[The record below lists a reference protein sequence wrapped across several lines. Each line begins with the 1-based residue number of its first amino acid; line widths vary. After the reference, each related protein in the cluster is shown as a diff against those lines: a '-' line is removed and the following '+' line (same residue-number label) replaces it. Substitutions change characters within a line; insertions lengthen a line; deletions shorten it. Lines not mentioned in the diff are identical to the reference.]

1 MSKSVTKSETA
12 VVSYQSYKQE
22 NYESKTIQLS
32 SPMLHIGGEVSRLN
46 PFEYVQTSSKVYL
59 PHQEALAKT
68 LHKQSKKFIDDYV
81 DAIEKRQ
88 NIDGLLKQALGEDWI
103 TAKSPDG
110 IPIFPDTRPKWTLE
124 EGQRVTDIRPMIRNG
139 MGQLYIPGSSIKGAI
154 RTAIAYYLLK
164 HADKYK
170 VPKSH
175 QVSEIEK
182 QLRSKLDNNKITN
195 YNKSSLDD
203 DLFIDNLFT
212 NYSLSY
218 QGKNI
223 QTRNIQNT
231 DFLRAIKVSDSQP
244 LQKKQVTLK
253 KRNRKVWRNV
263 PVISE
268 TVVSSH
274 FEDFNAKYRAS
285 IFAEVVYEVRTEFT
299 LKIDR
304 DMLSWFR
311 HNEGIKIPFN
321 SIDELLSICQEFTQ
335 EQWDGE
341 YDYWQ
346 NLRNKKHREFNL
358 DFDFIRDFYEKE
370 KCPYA
375 LRLGWG
381 SGMNGTTID
390 WLLSDELRSE
400 IRDVCGIKAPGFE
413 APKSRRTIVNSRQE
427 IRYVPGWVKLTA
439 KS

>member
-1 MSKSVTKSETA
+1 MTKSETA
-12 VVSYQSYKQE
+12 VVSYQSYKEE

-68 LHKQSKKFIDDYV
+68 LHRQSAKFIDDYV
-81 DAIEKRQ
+81 DTIEKRQ

-110 IPIFPDTRPKWTLE
+110 IPIFPDIRPKWTLE

-164 HADKYK
+164 HAEKYK
-170 VPKSH
+170 VPNSH
-175 QVSEIEK
+175 RVSAIEE
-182 QLRSKLDNNKITN
+182 QLRSKLDNNQIN
-195 YNKSSLDD
+195 NRNKSSLDD
-203 DLFIDNLFT
+203 DLFINNLFT
-212 NYSLSY
+212 NYSLHY

-223 QTRNIQNT
+223 PTRNIQNT

-244 LQKKQVTLK
+244 LIRKTVTVKKTGK
-253 KRNRKVWRNV
+253 KLFYNV
-263 PVISE
+263 PIIAE
-268 TVVSSH
+268 TIVSSH

-285 IFAEVVYEVRTEFT
+285 IFAEVVYQAKTEFT
-299 LKIDR
+299 LKIDH
-304 DMLSWFR
+304 DMLSWFK
-311 HNEGIKIPFN
+311 HNQGMKLPFN
-321 SIDELLSICQEFTQ
+321 SIAELLKICQEFAQ

-346 NLRNKKHREFNL
+346 NIRNRRHRDFNL
-358 DFDFIRDFYEKE
+358 DFDLIRDFYEKE

-390 WLLSDELRSE
+390 WLLTDGLRSE
-400 IRDVCGIKAPGFE
+400 IRDVCGIKSPGFQ

-427 IRYVPGWVKLTA
+427 IRYVPGWTKFTV
-439 KS
+439 